1 MIMVHIQTGPVPM
14 VLLNS
19 FIDADVVRCEN

>member
-1 MIMVHIQTGPVPM
+1 MIIVHIQTGHVPM

-19 FIDADVVRCEN
+19 FINEDMVRCEN